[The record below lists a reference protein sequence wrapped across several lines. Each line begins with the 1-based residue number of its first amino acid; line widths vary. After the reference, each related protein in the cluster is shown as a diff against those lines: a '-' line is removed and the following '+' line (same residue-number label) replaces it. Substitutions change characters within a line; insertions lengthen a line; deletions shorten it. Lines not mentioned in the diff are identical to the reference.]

1 MNRVHPVLAGI
12 NIALTGAFFGLLQW
26 GAFFLLQSYLAS
38 TAIIYLL
45 ATSLWLLGSLAGL
58 ALPGRRGE
66 IGWLAAATAAY
77 YALQWVAKAN
87 PYDLRFL
94 PLLLLFVASMG
105 AYAGRFF
112 RFRRGVLGNSKWLF
126 FIENTGF
133 VAGMVFTVVA
143 LFWTGEAMLQ
153 WAPAVGAGLCLLTA
167 LPFAARP
174 GPAAAK
180 D

>member
-1 MNRVHPVLAGI
+1 MKRVYPIVAGL
-12 NIALTGAFFGLLQW
+12 NIALTGAFFGVLQW

-45 ATSLWLLGSLAGL
+45 ATSVWLLGSLAGL

-66 IGWLAAATAAY
+66 AAWLATATAAY

-94 PLLLLFVASMG
+94 PLLLLFVAAMG

-112 RFRRGVLGNSKWLF
+112 RFRRAALGTAKWLF

-133 VAGMVFTVVA
+133 VLGMVFTVVA
-143 LFWTGEAMLQ
+143 LFWTGESLLQ
-153 WAPAVGAGLCLLTA
+153 LAPAVGAGLCLLTA
-167 LPFAARP
+167 LPFAGQATS
-174 GPAAAK
+174 GTTK
-180 D
+180 S